1 MNKTRRLLNSLK
13 ELKIVR
19 MKFLSILAM
28 LLVCQGGFGQSIP
41 AEEFR
46 LDKRYQD
53 QKIVQYENIRISP
66 YALDL
71 TKDLAI
77 FGAGNVMIGLGILLS
92 HDMDPLTEEEVA
104 SLDPMDVNK
113 FDRATI
119 TSKRKMPSG
128 DLLLLGSIFLPLTF
142 LTHEETKKDMG
153 MLAVMAGEVFVF
165 QLGLN
170 FMAKGLADRVRPY
183 CYDENTPLNLKKTVN
198 ARLSFYSGHTST
210 AAAMSFFV
218 AKVFSEYLS
227 NTTTKTIIWTSAVI
241 YPAVT
246 GFLRIDSG
254 NHFRTDVLVGYI
266 TGALV
271 GYFVPVLHKSK
282 LKDNLAIQSI
292 VSDNHVA
299 IRLSYLF

>member
-1 MNKTRRLLNSLK
+1 M
-13 ELKIVR
+13 
-19 MKFLSILAM
+19 MAFL
-28 LLVCQGGFGQSIP
+28 CQSGFGQSVP
-41 AEEFR
+41 AEKFR
-46 LDKRYQD
+46 LDQKSQD
-53 QKIVQYENIRISP
+53 HEIIQHEDIRISP

-77 FGAGNVMIGLGILLS
+77 FGVGNVMIGLGLLLS
-92 HDMDPLTEEEVA
+92 HDMDPLTAEEVA
-104 SLDPMDVNK
+104 TLDPMDVNK

-119 TSKRKMPSG
+119 TTKREVPAG

-142 LTHEETKKDMG
+142 LAQEETKRDMG

-170 FMAKGLADRVRPY
+170 FVAKGLADRVRPY
-183 CYDENTPLNLKKTVN
+183 CYDENTPLDLKKTVN

-218 AKVFSEYLS
+218 AKVFSDYLT
-227 NTTTKTIIWTSAVI
+227 NTTTKTIIWTSAVM
-241 YPAVT
+241 YPALT

-271 GYFVPVLHKSK
+271 GYFVPILHKSK
-282 LKDNLAIQSI
+282 LKDNLSVQPS

-299 IRLSYLF
+299 IRLSYAF

>member
-1 MNKTRRLLNSLK
+1 MTIGRTK
-13 ELKIVR
+13 V
-19 MKFLSILAM
+19 LSTLAI
-28 LLVCQGGFGQSIP
+28 LLVCQGGFGQSVP
-41 AEEFR
+41 AEKFR
-46 LDKRYQD
+46 LDQRYQD
-53 QKIVQYENIRISP
+53 HEIVQDENIRISP

-71 TKDLAI
+71 TKDLVI
-77 FGAGNVMIGLGILLS
+77 FGAGNAMIGLGLLLS

-128 DLLLLGSIFLPLTF
+128 DFLLLGSLLLPLTF
-142 LTHEETKKDMG
+142 LTHEETKSDMG

-170 FMAKGLADRVRPY
+170 FVAKGLADRVRPY
-183 CYDENTPLNLKKTVN
+183 CYDENTPSDLKTTVN

-218 AKVFSEYLS
+218 AKVFSDYLS

-241 YPAVT
+241 YPALT
-246 GFLRIDSG
+246 GFLRVDSG
-254 NHFRTDVLVGYI
+254 NHFRTDILVGYAI
-266 TGALV
+266 GAIV
-271 GYFVPVLHKSK
+271 GYFVPVLHKNK
-282 LKDNLAIQSI
+282 LWDNLSVQPS
-292 VSDNHVA
+292 VSDNFAA
-299 IRLSYLF
+299 IRLSYSF